1 MYDYMTTKLVKMLGI
16 RNTILFSSPFEI
28 AYVCIIKIDNMTLV
42 QLEYIIALDTYRSF
56 VAAAEKCFV
65 TQPTLSM
72 QIQKLEESLGVRIF
86 DRTRQPV
93 VPTEI
98 GEEIIHQARI
108 VVREHQ
114 KIRELVMEKKGE
126 LEGDLKIGVIPTIA
140 PYLLPKVLGNFM
152 EKYPKLH
159 LHVWEYT
166 TEKIVRE
173 LKTGLLDC
181 GLLSTPIHEMGLQEH
196 LLFYETF
203 VAYISKASELN
214 KKKAVTASDILDEKL
229 WLLNEGHCMRNQVLN
244 ICNRRKSMQ
253 PDEAFEYNTGSVETL
268 KRMVDTNAGV
278 TIMPEL
284 SIATFSVKELDQIR
298 YFKSP
303 EPVREISLITQEN
316 YLKKKA
322 IEAFKAEILQ
332 VLPKRFKS
340 RKKREVMGID

>member
-1 MYDYMTTKLVKMLGI
+1 
-16 RNTILFSSPFEI
+16 
-28 AYVCIIKIDNMTLV
+28 MTLV
-42 QLEYIIALDTYRSF
+42 QLEYIIAVDTYRSF
-56 VAAAEKCFV
+56 VAAADKCFV

-86 DRTRQPV
+86 DRTRQPI

-98 GEEIIHQARI
+98 GEEIIRQAR
-108 VVREHQ
+108 VAVLESQ
-114 KIRELVMEKKGE
+114 KIKEIVAYKKGE
-126 LEGDLKIGVIPTIA
+126 VEGELKIGVIPTVA

-173 LKTGLLDC
+173 LKTGVLDC
-181 GLLSTPIHEMGLQEH
+181 GILSTPIHEPNLQEH
-196 LLFYETF
+196 PLFYETF
-203 VAYISKASELN
+203 VAYIAKESSLS
-214 KKKAVTASDILDEKL
+214 KKKAVTASDILNEKL

-244 ICNRRKSMQ
+244 ICNRRKTMN
-253 PDEAFEYNTGSVETL
+253 PDDSFEYNTGSVETL

-284 SIATFSVKELDQIR
+284 SIAEFSVKELDQVR

-303 EPVREISLITQEN
+303 EPVREISLITQQN
-316 YLKKKA
+316 YLKKRA
-322 IEAFKAEILQ
+322 IEALKSEILQ
-332 VLPKRFKS
+332 ILPKRF
-340 RKKREVMGID
+340 RNKKKKEVMDIG